1 MCDVPDSIAENVE
14 EPFACHAPYN
24 PHMVNS
30 DERLQSF
37 TKTWPVKG
45 HVTPREMADAGFY
58 YLDDSDRVICF
69 YCGGGLKNW
78 EPNDNPWYEHAK
90 WFPLCEYV
98 LKKQGVD
105 YVKDITLKYSKLD
118 RPKLKNPCKDTKIIL
133 EILNASRSTKQKEV
147 WEILMIDPE
156 TTNAKR
162 WLLMRT
168 KSDEY

>member
-30 DERLQSF
+30 DECLQSF
-37 TKTWPVKG
+37 TKNWPVKG
-45 HVTPREMADAGFY
+45 HVTPREMADADFY

-105 YVKDITLKYSKLD
+105 YVKDITLKYPKLN
-118 RPKLKNPCKDTKIIL
+118 RLKLKNPCKDAKIIH
-133 EILNASRSTKQKEV
+133 EILNASRSTKPKEI

-168 KSDEY
+168 K

>member
-30 DERLQSF
+30 DESLQSF
-37 TKTWPVKG
+37 TKNWPVKG
-45 HVTPREMADAGFY
+45 HVTPREIADAGFY
-58 YLDDSDRVICF
+58 YLDDSNRVICF

-78 EPNDNPWYEHAK
+78 EPNDNPWYKHAK

-105 YVKDITLKYSKLD
+105 YVKDITLKYPKLN
-118 RPKLKNPCKDTKIIL
+118 RPKLKNPCKDAKIIH
-133 EILNASRSTKQKEV
+133 EILNDSRSTKQKEV

-168 KSDEY
+168 KSDDH

>member
-14 EPFACHAPYN
+14 EPFACNTPYN

-30 DERLQSF
+30 DERLQCF
-37 TKTWPVKG
+37 TKNLPVKG
-45 HVTPREMADAGFY
+45 HVTPCEMADAGFY

-105 YVKDITLKYSKLD
+105 YVKDITLKYPKLN
-118 RPKLKNPCKDTKIIL
+118 RPKLKNSCKDAKIIHK
-133 EILNASRSTKQKEV
+133 ILNDSRSTKQKEV
-147 WEILMIDPE
+147 WEILMIDLE

-168 KSDEY
+168 KSDEH